1 MPYISIDEFKD
12 KFKKGEDTSELF
24 QRKQFTLEKIEKTE
38 ETEDGVKIDFTIST
52 ETVDRDQDTIAIDG
66 WKLENYRKN
75 PVILWAHDSRQPS
88 IAKSL
93 SEWIQDQ
100 KLKSSAIFTP
110 KDLYPFGYMISQ
122 MYLKG
127 FLNAVSVGFKS
138 IRAKW
143 SADEE
148 TRPWG
153 IDYFEQELLEYSCC
167 PVPANPEALMD
178 AKSKGIDLTPMLE
191 WAIQTLDGSKDLV
204 TLPQAEKIWS
214 ILKPKNLIST
224 PKPGN
229 ERPKQSLFLL
239 EKELELIE
247 IIGGN

>member
-1 MPYISIDEFKD
+1 MMPYISTDEFKD
-12 KFKKGEDTSELF
+12 KFKRGEDTSELF
-24 QRKQFTLEKIEKTE
+24 QRKQFTVEKIEKAE
-38 ETEDGVKIDFTIST
+38 ESEEGVKIDFTIST

-100 KLKSSAIFTP
+100 KLKSTALFTP

-127 FLNAVSVGFKS
+127 FLNAVSVGFKA

-143 SADEE
+143 SVDEE

-153 IDYFEQELLEYSCC
+153 IDYFEQELLEYSGC

-178 AKSKGIDLTPMLE
+178 AKSKGNDL
-191 WAIQTLDGSKDLV
+191 
-204 TLPQAEKIWS
+204 
-214 ILKPKNLIST
+214 
-224 PKPGN
+224 
-229 ERPKQSLFLL
+229 
-239 EKELELIE
+239 
-247 IIGGN
+247 